1 MPSLTRSK
9 EAAIDTVY
17 IGAPASEYTLQD
29 PAYLPLTSEV
39 KQTDALGCEAIGLT
53 SYRKN
58 VLFLTI
64 HLHTFDH
71 FSALLLLSFSIPD
84 CVVLV
89 LSLYFQVLLL
99 ACSFYFLNKK

>member
-1 MPSLTRSK
+1 MLYHKGLGPISSLFAIFLEHLNKGGNLFKEISKEKNKKSSFPKVDVPSLARSK

-29 PAYLPLTSEV
+29 PTYLPLTSEV

-58 VLFLTI
+58 V
-64 HLHTFDH
+64 
-71 FSALLLLSFSIPD
+71 
-84 CVVLV
+84 
-89 LSLYFQVLLL
+89 
-99 ACSFYFLNKK
+99 